1 MNSTSHNSR
10 ATKPCD
16 GCSHRRW
23 PPPPDAKV
31 RAREGLARTTAFDAA
46 PHPPTPA
53 SRRSSSISWMEGGG
67 RHDCVRVTVAAS
79 QRCLGYGYF
88 RMRAG
93 WNRLVQQGLTDK
105 ALFMEPQI
113 TCTWNNH
120 GRQKSSERT
129 LSVVAPTSVTPKIMH
144 STTVNE
150 EQLSPACQLL
160 QEKFR
165 KSEFNTWMINV
176 SSGDGACSP
185 RGRLARSTS
194 IGSIHFPPGGALHK
208 VHSAGEVGA
217 LCGTV
222 HAVGRRRSFQRHES
236 KVLPS
241 CLGPLRRGSMSGRTL
256 QSNTTESVGF
266 LRKCGL
272 QVDRSG
278 IKLSARTKKSGEEN
292 RLDNSQTI
300 SCCEDNKHPS
310 QLEPSNGSLTSHP
323 PKEDDGFDPQVLGDS
338 KSLKLDIPSRS
349 DESRENTCSTQA
361 QRDHREPDMV
371 INLAH
376 PQKTQSASNPPEYK
390 DEGRC
395 VTLGI
400 EQLGDARGLKS
411 SGCEESKEKQTRLK
425 NGYVRDL
432 CITCENTEKLSGNTA
447 GQFQEDIDQHV
458 KTIEASDVYLNKTL
472 PGSLK
477 LTQTKHTYRT
487 SESRAIE
494 GHQDHGKGSDQEKAI
509 SSTVKHLHQELS
521 TTIEDS
527 FKEETKSA
535 SCQHVILST
544 AKQEKFADFMGL
556 NSVQLSYTY
565 PMFVPSLLAS
575 LVEDEHGFLC
585 QSRHKTKVERGS
597 ASRHSHNDSNAENF
611 VCEDDAGGTEDIPP
625 AGSRQRTPSRVEFL
639 LNNGL
644 FKKHLSGR
652 IEAVEQKL
660 SRVRKLG
667 LKKSFSSVDISLND
681 AERLNMIYEGPEKDC
696 SDGNDERNSGHS
708 TVAVLISPSLSSGR
722 NFEEGLESRLDRESS
737 DSSQSSFA
745 FVDGHNMR
753 HVMETP
759 SQTKD
764 LQVQEPPRSRHRL
777 RIPSFEEFRKQRR
790 SKSRSDTEFT
800 GKVGEGEAW
809 AGDVLSWSFPFD
821 SFPEKYVLN
830 PGTEKGTKTLFQIHK
845 TVVKEVK
852 RSPDLSHDD
861 VEEVKFSLDISPD
874 DQEGKRSRNT
884 SPEYLDDSPAS
895 PTTSPESGN
904 NSKDSSET
912 SPDDGKQC
920 KPTINKPDTHLGNLT
935 GKRLQVRL
943 EICGSD
949 NKWGQQRDVSNCKLE
964 LSESVRQGQM
974 EDGLI
979 SGPDLMKAGVGLL
992 VRGGH
997 RRSSDDGLAASSVT
1011 ADIFTDGNQPDEHAE
1026 LTRTAKQV
1034 STWKGISL

>member
-1 MNSTSHNSR
+1 MFN
-10 ATKPCD
+10 
-16 GCSHRRW
+16 
-23 PPPPDAKV
+23 V
-31 RAREGLARTTAFDAA
+31 R
-46 PHPPTPA
+46 
-53 SRRSSSISWMEGGG
+53 
-67 RHDCVRVTVAAS
+67 
-79 QRCLGYGYF
+79 
-88 RMRAG
+88 
-93 WNRLVQQGLTDK
+93 
-105 ALFMEPQI
+105 
-113 TCTWNNH
+113 
-120 GRQKSSERT
+120 
-129 LSVVAPTSVTPKIMH
+129 SVIPKIMH

-176 SSGDGACSP
+176 SSGDGTCSP

-194 IGSIHFPPGGALHK
+194 IGSIHFPSGASLHK

-272 QVDRSG
+272 QGDRSG
-278 IKLSARTKKSGEEN
+278 LKLSARTKKSGEEN

-310 QLEPSNGSLTSHP
+310 QSEPSNGSLTNHP
-323 PKEDDGFDPQVLGDS
+323 PKEDDGFDPQVLADRKVYSVQISSPHSTSVAENKNCNISDISEQGPAQQSLELSLVENQVNKLDKKS
-338 KSLKLDIPSRS
+338 EKDTGSLAFVLEVKGGNTGCFDQKTIRRRLCSEQDDERTLNSTGTNGSPSASTDNVGLPSLKLDIASRS

-361 QRDHREPDMV
+361 QRDLRELDMV

-376 PQKTQSASNPPEYK
+376 SKKTQPASNPPEYK
-390 DEGRC
+390 NEGRC

-400 EQLGDARGLKS
+400 EQLGRDCGLKS
-411 SGCEESKEKQTRLK
+411 SGCEESKEKQTCLK

-432 CITCENTEKLSGNTA
+432 CITCENTGKPSSGNAA
-447 GQFQEDIDQHV
+447 GQLQADIDQHV
-458 KTIEASDVYLNKTL
+458 KTLEASDVYLNKTM
-472 PGSLK
+472 PWSLK

-494 GHQDHGKGSDQEKAI
+494 GHQDHGEGSDQDKGV

-521 TTIEDS
+521 TTMEDS
-527 FKEETKSA
+527 FKEKTKSA
-535 SCQHVILST
+535 TCQHVILST
-544 AKQEKFADFMGL
+544 PKQEKFADFMGL

-585 QSRHKTKVERGS
+585 QTRQKTKVETGS
-597 ASRHSHNDSNAENF
+597 ASRHSHNDSSAENF
-611 VCEDDAGGTEDIPP
+611 LCEDDAGGTEDVPP
-625 AGSRQRTPSRVEFL
+625 ADSRQRAPSRVEFL

-652 IEAVEQKL
+652 IEAVEQKV

-696 SDGNDERNSGHS
+696 SDGKAERNSGHS
-708 TVAVLISPSLSSGR
+708 TMAVLISPSLSSGR

-737 DSSQSSFA
+737 DSSQRSFA

-764 LQVQEPPRSRHRL
+764 LQVQEMPRSRHRL
-777 RIPSFEEFRKQRR
+777 RIPSFEEFRNQRR
-790 SKSRSDTEFT
+790 SNSRSDTEFT
-800 GKVGEGEAW
+800 GKVGVGEAW
-809 AGDVLSWSFPFD
+809 TGDVLSWSFPFD
-821 SFPEKYVLN
+821 SFPEKYILN

-852 RSPDLSHDD
+852 RSTDMSHDD
-861 VEEVKFSLDISPD
+861 AEEVKFSLDMSPD
-874 DQEGKRSRNT
+874 DQEGKRSRNA

-904 NSKDSSET
+904 DSKGSPET

-920 KPTINKPDTHLGNLT
+920 KPTVNKPDTHLGNLT

-949 NKWGQQRDVSNCKLE
+949 NKWGQQGDVSNCKLE
-964 LSESVRQGQM
+964 LSESTRQGQV

-1011 ADIFTDGNQPDEHAE
+1011 ADILTDGNHPDETSE

-1034 STWKGISL
+1034 STWQGISL

>member
-1 MNSTSHNSR
+1 MFI
-10 ATKPCD
+10 
-16 GCSHRRW
+16 
-23 PPPPDAKV
+23 V
-31 RAREGLARTTAFDAA
+31 R
-46 PHPPTPA
+46 
-53 SRRSSSISWMEGGG
+53 
-67 RHDCVRVTVAAS
+67 
-79 QRCLGYGYF
+79 
-88 RMRAG
+88 
-93 WNRLVQQGLTDK
+93 
-105 ALFMEPQI
+105 
-113 TCTWNNH
+113 
-120 GRQKSSERT
+120 
-129 LSVVAPTSVTPKIMH
+129 SVIPKIMH

-176 SSGDGACSP
+176 SSGDGTCSP

-222 HAVGRRRSFQRHES
+222 HAVGRRRSFQRNES

-278 IKLSARTKKSGEEN
+278 LKLSSRTKKSGEDN
-292 RLDNSQTI
+292 RHDNSQTI
-300 SCCEDNKHPS
+300 SCCEDNKHSS
-310 QLEPSNGSLTSHP
+310 QSEPSTGSLTSLP
-323 PKEDDGFDPQVLGDS
+323 PEEDDGFDPQVLEDS
-338 KSLKLDIPSRS
+338 KVYSVQISNPHSTSVAEKKNCNISDISEQGSAQESLELSLVENQVDKIDKNSEKDTGSVAFVLDSKGGNTGCFDQKTIRRRLCSEQDEERTLNSTCTNGIPSASTDNVGLPSLKLDIPSRS

-361 QRDHREPDMV
+361 QRDLREPDMV

-376 PQKTQSASNPPEYK
+376 PQKTQSVSNPPEYK

-400 EQLGDARGLKS
+400 EQLSDACGLKS
-411 SGCEESKEKQTRLK
+411 RGASDCEDSKEKQTRLK

-432 CITCENTEKLSGNTA
+432 RITCENTGKPSSGNAA
-447 GQFQEDIDQHV
+447 GQLQADIDQHV
-458 KTIEASDVYLNKTL
+458 KILEASDVYLNKTI

-477 LTQTKHTYRT
+477 LTQTKHTCRT

-494 GHQDHGKGSDQEKAI
+494 GQQDHGKGSDQEKGI

-521 TTIEDS
+521 TTLQDS
-527 FKEETKSA
+527 FKEKMKSA

-544 AKQEKFADFMGL
+544 AKQEKFVDFMGL

-585 QSRHKTKVERGS
+585 QSRHKAKVEIGS
-597 ASRHSHNDSNAENF
+597 ASRLSHNDSGPENF
-611 VCEDDAGGTEDIPP
+611 LCEGDAGGTEDVPP

-696 SDGNDERNSGHS
+696 NDGRAERNSGHS

-722 NFEEGLESRLDRESS
+722 NFEEGLKSRLGRESS
-737 DSSQSSFA
+737 DSSQRSFD
-745 FVDGHNMR
+745 FVDEHNMP
-753 HVMETP
+753 VLET
-759 SQTKD
+759 SSKTKD
-764 LQVQEPPRSRHRL
+764 LQVQEMPRSRHRL
-777 RIPSFEEFRKQRR
+777 RIPSFEEFRKQRK
-790 SKSRSDTEFT
+790 SNSRSDTEFT
-800 GKVGEGEAW
+800 GKVGVDEAW

-821 SFPEKYVLN
+821 SFPEKYILN

-852 RSPDLSHDD
+852 RSQDVSHDD
-861 VEEVKFSLDISPD
+861 VEEVKFSLDVSPD
-874 DQEGKRSRNT
+874 DQEGKRSRNA
-884 SPEYLDDSPAS
+884 SPEYLYDSPAS
-895 PTTSPESGN
+895 LTTSQESGN
-904 NSKDSSET
+904 DSKDSPET

-949 NKWGQQRDVSNCKLE
+949 NKWGQQGDVSNCKLE
-964 LSESVRQGQM
+964 LSESTRQGQV

-997 RRSSDDGLAASSVT
+997 RRSSDDGSAASSV
-1011 ADIFTDGNQPDEHAE
+1011 AILTDDNQPDEHAE
-1026 LTRTAKQV
+1026 LTRTTKQV
-1034 STWKGISL
+1034 STWKGISLSLLGLRFLDIYLTRVL